1 MQQETIIE
9 QELKVAPEE
18 VEVFKP
24 KLVKNERHGVEPA
37 KPSDDSVD
45 YKLDLAVRDAFERL
59 NDFEY
64 HGGPGLEPE
73 RVVQLAERMKLKD
86 GKPATEKDRVIFE
99 ALTLDAAVNS
109 LNQEV
114 EHELRNSSAE
124 RAFYVDEIDDLK
136 GQKFQLDEMVDRLAA
151 KNARQERY
159 LQVGAGVGAAAAVAG
174 IVAYM
179 RQKKAHES
187 VMKVL
192 EETALLL
199 DSEVAETVHFDFDG
213 LIAEVFDKIGS
224 MEVRSFRHP
233 FAIKLSELERAMN
246 LLVGLL
252 RTAETLTLQYA
263 NLKVVAPIDVEFEPV
278 NEETKEDA
286 EQ

>member
-1 MQQETIIE
+1 MQQEI
-9 QELKVAPEE
+9 KVEEEMKVTPEE
-18 VEVFKP
+18 V
-24 KLVKNERHGVEPA
+24 KLHVVNG
-37 KPSDDSVD
+37 PSDDSPD
-45 YKLDLAVRDAFERL
+45 YKLDLATKSAFERL

-64 HGGPGLEPE
+64 FGGPGLEPE

-99 ALTLDAAVNS
+99 ALMLDAAVNS
-109 LNQEV
+109 LNQEI
-114 EHELRNSSAE
+114 EHEINNSLAE
-124 RAFYVDEIDDLK
+124 RERYSEHLSDLK
-136 GQKFQLDEMVDRLAA
+136 GQVFQLDENVDRLAA
-151 KNARQERY
+151 KNVRQERY
-159 LQVGAGVGAAAAVAG
+159 LQVGAGVGAAAAMAG

-199 DSEVAETVHFDFDG
+199 DSEVAETVHFDFDE
-213 LIAEVFDKIGS
+213 LAAEVFERVGS

-233 FAIKLSELERAMN
+233 FAIKASELERAMN
-246 LLVGLL
+246 LLLGLL

-263 NLKVVAPIDVEFEPV
+263 NLKVVAPVDVEFEPV
-278 NEETKEDA
+278 TEETKGED